1 MTQHVLRGLRIV
13 GGVALM
19 ACGAVL
25 SVPLIPGPGF
35 LFVLGG
41 LALLGQEFHWARRVN
56 LWLRRRGKRVLGK
69 LNGSR

>member
-1 MTQHVLRGLRIV
+1 MTQQVLRGLRIV

-41 LALLGQEFHWARRVN
+41 LALLGQEFHWARRLN
-56 LWLRRRGKRVLGK
+56 LWLRRRARRMLGK
-69 LNGSR
+69 LNGGR